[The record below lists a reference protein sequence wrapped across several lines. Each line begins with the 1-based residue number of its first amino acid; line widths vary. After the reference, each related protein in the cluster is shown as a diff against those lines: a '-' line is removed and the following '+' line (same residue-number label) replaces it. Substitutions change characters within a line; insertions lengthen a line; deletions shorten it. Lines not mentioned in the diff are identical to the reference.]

1 MEFVH
6 SVLCPFGLVTIKD
19 IQTHPPS
26 EVVEILLMMRNV
38 LNRMGKIIKKI
49 LRFLFFELSRKIHRK
64 LRWWRHKNDHN
75 SKINIGKIS
84 NLIFLLF
91 QPIAVNLTI
100 WKKMYFDVAW
110 YPPLCR
116 KRPNEAGKSGFVKT
130 LWKLRNVL
138 NRMGKIIKN
147 TAYSASFIKFPPLLR
162 GGDLHILNWE
172 KAAIF
177 IDQDI
182 N

>member
-6 SVLCPFGLVTIKD
+6 SVVCPYGLVTIKD
-19 IQTHPPS
+19 IQIHPPS

-75 SKINIGKIS
+75 SKINIGKIL
-84 NLIFLLF
+84 NLIFLSI

-100 WKKMYFDVAW
+100 WKKCILMLHDTPRCVEKGPMKQAN
-110 YPPLCR
+110 L
-116 KRPNEAGKSGFVKT
+116 G
-130 LWKLRNVL
+130 LWKLYERCGMCL
-138 NRMGKIIKN
+138 IE
-147 TAYSASFIKFPPLLR
+147 
-162 GGDLHILNWE
+162 WE
-172 KAAIF
+172 K
-177 IDQDI
+177 
-182 N
+182 